1 MAYDYA
7 KLNGKIVEK
16 CGTQAVLAERMGLSE
31 RTISLKLNNKVA
43 FKQPEIQKAL
53 PILPALP
60 RPLPLGE
67 VSPQVT
73 ERARMLSKSKNT
85 AIRCL

>member
-16 CGTQAVLAERMGLSE
+16 CGTQAVFAERMGLSE

-53 PILPALP
+53 PILGL
-60 RPLPLGE
+60 
-67 VSPQVT
+67 T
-73 ERARMLSKSKNT
+73 ESDIEAYFFTLKVQDN
-85 AIRCL
+85 

>member
-1 MAYDYA
+1 MAYDYT

-16 CGTQAVLAERMGLSE
+16 CGTQAVFAERMGLSE

-53 PILPALP
+53 PILGL
-60 RPLPLGE
+60 
-67 VSPQVT
+67 T
-73 ERARMLSKSKNT
+73 ESDIQAYFFTLRVQDN
-85 AIRCL
+85 

>member
-16 CGTQAVLAERMGLSE
+16 CGTQAVFAERMGLSE

-53 PILPALP
+53 PILGL
-60 RPLPLGE
+60 
-67 VSPQVT
+67 T
-73 ERARMLSKSKNT
+73 ESDIQAYFFTFKVQDN
-85 AIRCL
+85 

>member
-16 CGTQAVLAERMGLSE
+16 CGTQAVFAERMGLSE

-53 PILPALP
+53 PILGL
-60 RPLPLGE
+60 
-67 VSPQVT
+67 T
-73 ERARMLSKSKNT
+73 ESDIQAYFFSL
-85 AIRCL
+85 

>member
-16 CGTQAVLAERMGLSE
+16 CGTQAVFAERMGLSE
-31 RTISLKLNNKVA
+31 RSISLKLNNKVA

-53 PILPALP
+53 PILGL
-60 RPLPLGE
+60 
-67 VSPQVT
+67 T
-73 ERARMLSKSKNT
+73 ESDIQAYFFTLKVQDN
-85 AIRCL
+85 

>member
-16 CGTQAVLAERMGLSE
+16 CGTQAVFAERMGLSE

-53 PILPALP
+53 PILGLTESDIQGYFFALK
-60 RPLPLGE
+60 
-67 VSPQVT
+67 V
-73 ERARMLSKSKNT
+73 K
-85 AIRCL
+85 

>member
-16 CGTQAVLAERMGLSE
+16 CGTQAVFAERMGLSK

-53 PILPALP
+53 PILGL
-60 RPLPLGE
+60 
-67 VSPQVT
+67 T
-73 ERARMLSKSKNT
+73 ESDIQAYFFTLKVQDN
-85 AIRCL
+85 

>member
-16 CGTQAVLAERMGLSE
+16 CGTQAVFAERMGLSE

-53 PILPALP
+53 PILGL
-60 RPLPLGE
+60 
-67 VSPQVT
+67 T
-73 ERARMLSKSKNT
+73 ESDIQTYFFTLKVQNN
-85 AIRCL
+85 

>member
-16 CGTQAVLAERMGLSE
+16 CGTQAVFAERMGLSE

-53 PILPALP
+53 PILGLTGSDIQAYFFTLK
-60 RPLPLGE
+60 
-67 VSPQVT
+67 VQ
-73 ERARMLSKSKNT
+73 NN
-85 AIRCL
+85 

>member
-16 CGTQAVLAERMGLSE
+16 CGTQAVFAERMGLSD

-53 PILPALP
+53 PILGL
-60 RPLPLGE
+60 
-67 VSPQVT
+67 T
-73 ERARMLSKSKNT
+73 ESDIQAYFFTLKVQNN
-85 AIRCL
+85 

>member
-16 CGTQAVLAERMGLSE
+16 CGTQAVFAERMGLSE
-31 RTISLKLNNKVA
+31 RTISLKLNDKVA

-53 PILPALP
+53 PILGL
-60 RPLPLGE
+60 
-67 VSPQVT
+67 T
-73 ERARMLSKSKNT
+73 ESDIQAYFFTLKVQDN
-85 AIRCL
+85 

>member
-16 CGTQAVLAERMGLSE
+16 CGTQAVFAERMGLSE

-53 PILPALP
+53 PILGL
-60 RPLPLGE
+60 
-67 VSPQVT
+67 T
-73 ERARMLSKSKNT
+73 ESDIQAYFFYFESSK
-85 AIRCL
+85 

>member
-1 MAYDYA
+1 MVYDYA

-16 CGTQAVLAERMGLSE
+16 CGTQAVFAERMGLSE

-53 PILPALP
+53 PILGL
-60 RPLPLGE
+60 
-67 VSPQVT
+67 T
-73 ERARMLSKSKNT
+73 ESDIQAYFFTLKVQNN
-85 AIRCL
+85 

>member
-7 KLNGKIVEK
+7 KLNSKIVEK
-16 CGTQAVLAERMGLSE
+16 CGTQAVFAERMGLSE

-53 PILPALP
+53 PILGL
-60 RPLPLGE
+60 
-67 VSPQVT
+67 T
-73 ERARMLSKSKNT
+73 ESDIQAYFFTLKVQDN
-85 AIRCL
+85 

>member
-16 CGTQAVLAERMGLSE
+16 CGTQAVFAERMGLSE

-43 FKQPEIQKAL
+43 FKQPKIQKAL
-53 PILPALP
+53 PILGL
-60 RPLPLGE
+60 
-67 VSPQVT
+67 T
-73 ERARMLSKSKNT
+73 ESDIQAYFFTLKVQDN
-85 AIRCL
+85 

>member
-16 CGTQAVLAERMGLSE
+16 CGTQAVFAERMGLSE

-53 PILPALP
+53 PILGL
-60 RPLPLGE
+60 
-67 VSPQVT
+67 T
-73 ERARMLSKSKNT
+73 ESDIQAYFFTLKVQNY
-85 AIRCL
+85 

>member
-16 CGTQAVLAERMGLSE
+16 CGTQAVFAERMGLSE

-53 PILPALP
+53 PILGLIESDIQAYFFTLK
-60 RPLPLGE
+60 
-67 VSPQVT
+67 VQ
-73 ERARMLSKSKNT
+73 NN
-85 AIRCL
+85 

>member
-16 CGTQAVLAERMGLSE
+16 CGTQAVFAERMGLSE

-53 PILPALP
+53 PILGLT
-60 RPLPLGE
+60 E
-67 VSPQVT
+67 SDIQVYFFT
-73 ERARMLSKSKNT
+73 LKVQNG
-85 AIRCL
+85 

>member
-16 CGTQAVLAERMGLSE
+16 CGTQAVFAERMGLSE

-53 PILPALP
+53 SILEL
-60 RPLPLGE
+60 
-67 VSPQVT
+67 T
-73 ERARMLSKSKNT
+73 ESDIQAYFFTLKVQDN
-85 AIRCL
+85 

>member
-16 CGTQAVLAERMGLSE
+16 CGTQAVFAERMGLSE

-53 PILPALP
+53 PILGLT
-60 RPLPLGE
+60 E
-67 VSPQVT
+67 SDIQVYFFT
-73 ERARMLSKSKNT
+73 LKVQDN
-85 AIRCL
+85 

>member
-1 MAYDYA
+1 MAYDYV

-16 CGTQAVLAERMGLSE
+16 CGTQAVFAERMGLSE

-53 PILPALP
+53 PILGL
-60 RPLPLGE
+60 
-67 VSPQVT
+67 T
-73 ERARMLSKSKNT
+73 ESDIQAYFFTLKVQDN
-85 AIRCL
+85 

>member
-16 CGTQAVLAERMGLSE
+16 CGTQAVFAERMGLSE

-53 PILPALP
+53 PILEL
-60 RPLPLGE
+60 
-67 VSPQVT
+67 T
-73 ERARMLSKSKNT
+73 ESDIQAYFFTLKVQDN
-85 AIRCL
+85 

>member
-1 MAYDYA
+1 MSYDYA

-16 CGTQAVLAERMGLSE
+16 CGTQAVFAERMGLSE

-53 PILPALP
+53 PILGL
-60 RPLPLGE
+60 
-67 VSPQVT
+67 T
-73 ERARMLSKSKNT
+73 ESDIQAYFFTLKVQNN
-85 AIRCL
+85 

>member
-16 CGTQAVLAERMGLSE
+16 CGTQAVFAERMGLSE

-53 PILPALP
+53 LILGL
-60 RPLPLGE
+60 
-67 VSPQVT
+67 T
-73 ERARMLSKSKNT
+73 ESDIQAYFFTLKVQNN
-85 AIRCL
+85 

>member
-16 CGTQAVLAERMGLSE
+16 CGTQAVFAERMGLSE

-53 PILPALP
+53 PILGL
-60 RPLPLGE
+60 
-67 VSPQVT
+67 T
-73 ERARMLSKSKNT
+73 ESDIQAYFFSLKVQNN
-85 AIRCL
+85 